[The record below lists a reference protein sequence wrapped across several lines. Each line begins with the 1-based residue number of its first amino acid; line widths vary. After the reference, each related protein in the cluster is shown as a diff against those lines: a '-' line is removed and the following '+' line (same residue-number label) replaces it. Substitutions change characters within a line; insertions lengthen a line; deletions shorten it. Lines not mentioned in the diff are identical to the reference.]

1 MKIISILFITIVLLS
16 TANISAI
23 LSEEEEKD
31 IDVEIAS
38 GSTLFAG
45 SENNQISVR
54 INNKLSTDFTNVKA
68 YLDLSYPFTA
78 SSKDSDVF
86 HIGNLS
92 DTLVT
97 AYFTINVNGGAKYGT
112 YAIPVRIVTNWGT
125 YTDEIEIKVTSETIL
140 KVNSVAING
149 DPTSTVN
156 PGEVFD
162 LTVTL
167 KNVGG
172 SDIKWAKITLDTNND
187 NIVPINSSLSN
198 SFTNLV
204 SGAYARTTFNLS
216 IDKNIE
222 PKNQKM
228 SLKIEFE
235 DSLGEQYTQNEVIG
249 LRIAGE
255 PQLEIARKTTNP
267 SILQAGSDFTLTL
280 KIENI
285 GTADAD
291 NVKLQL
297 DSKFNGDNESYL
309 GRIEKDDYA
318 NGVFYLNTGPNSGNV
333 PCKLII
339 TYIGS
344 QGESTSEKNFV
355 LSVSSQA
362 PGSSQSKS
370 ISQTSTRGT
379 SSSSAQ
385 GGPPSGGGVPFIRI
399 NSVSIPIIP
408 IIAAII
414 ILIVAVGGAF
424 FYKKKKKNKKE
435 IAPLLVDEK

>member
-1 MKIISILFITIVLLS
+1 MKLISILFITLVVLS
-16 TANISAI
+16 VASMPIA
-23 LSEEEEKD
+23 LSEESEKD
-31 IDVEIAS
+31 IEVEIAS

-45 SENNQISVR
+45 SEDNQISVR

-68 YLDLSYPFTA
+68 YLDLSYPFSA
-78 SSKDSDVF
+78 SKKDSDIF

-92 DTLVT
+92 DSIVT
-97 AYFTINVNGGAKYGT
+97 AYFIINVNGGAKYGI
-112 YAIPVRIVTNWGT
+112 YKIPVRIVTNWGT
-125 YTDEIEIKVTSETIL
+125 YMDEIEVKVTSKTIL
-140 KVNSVAING
+140 KINSVAING
-149 DPTSTVN
+149 NPASTVN
-156 PGEVFD
+156 PGDVFD

-172 SDIKWAKITLDTNND
+172 NDIKWAKLTLDTNNN
-187 NIVPINSSLSN
+187 NIIPINSSLSN

-204 SGAYARTTFNLS
+204 SGSYVRTNFNLS

-235 DSLGEQYTQNEVIG
+235 DSLGEQYTQNEEIG
-249 LRIAGE
+249 LCIVGE

-267 SILQAGSDFTLTL
+267 STLLAGSDFTLTL

-291 NVKLQL
+291 SVKLQL
-297 DSKFNGDNESYL
+297 DSKFNGDNEAYL

-318 NGVFYLNTGPNSGNV
+318 NGVFYLNTGQTSGKI

-344 QGESTSEKNFV
+344 KGESTIEKNFI
-355 LSVSSQA
+355 LSVSPQM
-362 PGSSQSKS
+362 PGSQSKS
-370 ISQTSTRGT
+370 SSKTSTG
-379 SSSSAQ
+379 SSSTQ
-385 GGPPSGGGVPFIRI
+385 GGPPSRSGLPFLRI

-408 IIAAII
+408 IIAF
-414 ILIVAVGGAF
+414 ILVIVVAVGGAL
-424 FYKKKKKNKKE
+424 FYKKKKKIKKKLR
-435 IAPLLVDEK
+435 LL